1 MSIKFKIWF
10 SIFFIVFLTKKE
22 ILTNSTS
29 KRHWKRRAHK
39 IIFEADTPAGKAFD
53 IVILLLILIS
63 VFTLMASTVAGIQ
76 SRYASLIN
84 ITEWIVTGLFTI
96 EYLARIVVLKNPSK
110 YIFSFW
116 GIIDLLATIP
126 KYLAL
131 FFVGANYLVVLRAL
145 RLVRVFRIL
154 DLAPYI
160 GESHNLTAA
169 LKASKAKILVFIVA
183 VISLSVV
190 LGTIMYWVEGPVHGF
205 TSIPK
210 SVYWTIVTMTTVGY
224 GDIAPQTGIG
234 QFIASI
240 VMILGYGIIAV
251 PTGIVTAEYTQNLK
265 ETKFGTNT
273 LSCQNCSADHHRDD
287 AKYCYSCGETLGD

>member
-1 MSIKFKIWF
+1 LALS
-10 SIFFIVFLTKKE
+10 FISCNIDPKYS
-22 ILTNSTS
+22 ILTNNGN
-29 KRHWKRRAHK
+29 KHWKRSAHE

-53 IVILLLILIS
+53 IIILLLIIIS
-63 VFTLMASTVAGIQ
+63 VFTLMISTVEGLNT
-76 SRYASLIN
+76 RYAPLIN

-96 EYLARIVVLKNPSK
+96 EYLARIVVLNKPSK

-126 KYLAL
+126 KYLAM
-131 FFVGANYLVVLRAL
+131 FFLGANYLAVFRAL

-183 VISLSVV
+183 VISLSIV
-190 LGTIMYWVEGPVHGF
+190 LGTIMYWIEGPEHGF

-224 GDIAPQTGIG
+224 GDIAPQTGTG

-251 PTGIVTAEYTQNLK
+251 PTGIVTAEYTHNLK
-265 ETKFGTNT
+265 EVRFGTNT
-273 LSCQNCSADHHRDD
+273 QSCHNCSADHHRDN
-287 AKYCYSCGETLGD
+287 AKYCYTCGEILSD

>member
-1 MSIKFKIWF
+1 VSNRPKQ
-10 SIFFIVFLTKKE
+10 
-22 ILTNSTS
+22 
-29 KRHWKRRAHK
+29 HWKQRAHE
-39 IIFEADTPAGKAFD
+39 IIFEADTPEGKAFD
-53 IVILLLILIS
+53 IGILILIVIS
-63 VFTLMASTVAGIQ
+63 VITLMLSTVEGLNT
-76 SRYASLIN
+76 RYANLIN
-84 ITEWIVTGLFTI
+84 LTEWMVTGLFTL
-96 EYLARIVVLKNPSK
+96 EYLARIIVLKKPSR

-116 GIIDLLATIP
+116 GVIDLLATIP

-131 FFVGANYLVVLRAL
+131 FFVGANYLSVLRAL

-169 LKASKAKILVFIVA
+169 LRASKAKILVFLVA
-183 VISLSVV
+183 VISLSIV
-190 LGTIMYWVEGPVHGF
+190 LGTVMYWVEGPQHGF

-224 GDIAPQTGIG
+224 GDIAPETGTG
-234 QFIASI
+234 QLIASI

-265 ETKFGTNT
+265 NSKHSTNT
-273 LSCQNCSADHHRDD
+273 QSCPNCLADFHHDD
-287 AKYCYSCGETLGD
+287 AKYCYSCGEALGDSLG

>member
-1 MSIKFKIWF
+1 MCKIN
-10 SIFFIVFLTKKE
+10 
-22 ILTNSTS
+22 ILENQPKS
-29 KRHWKRRAHK
+29 HWKRRAHE
-39 IIFEADTPAGKAFD
+39 IIFEADTAAGKAFD
-53 IVILLLILIS
+53 VGILLLIVIS
-63 VFTLMASTVAGIQ
+63 VGTLMLSTVDGIKMQ
-76 SRYASLIN
+76 YADWLN
-84 ITEWIVTGLFTI
+84 ITEWGVTGLFTV
-96 EYLARIVVLKNPSK
+96 EYLARIVVLKKPRR

-131 FFVGANYLVVLRAL
+131 VFVGANYLSVLRAL

-160 GESHNLTAA
+160 GESYNLTAA
-169 LKASKAKILVFIVA
+169 LKASKAKILVFLVA
-183 VISLSVV
+183 VICLSIV
-190 LGTIMYWVEGPVHGF
+190 LGTVMYWVEGPEHGF

-234 QFIASI
+234 QLIASI

-251 PTGIVTAEYTQNLK
+251 PTGMVTAEYTQSLHRSK
-265 ETKFGTNT
+265 RGTNT
-273 LSCQNCSADHHRDD
+273 QSCQNCSADHHQDQ
-287 AKYCYSCGETLGD
+287 ATFCYSCGEKLS